1 MLHKRGIYMIE
12 QIIYRKTKAFKKVEI
27 MFFFILG
34 ALYLISCTTIDPK
47 YSGNPGTP
55 SFEETLNS
63 AINKITYD
71 EAIMTW
77 GEPASVFQGDEIFI
91 ATWGDAKSGG
101 AVFPIGN
108 TWFAIPIEKGWKLQL
123 SFNKVTR
130 KMVRWIYDKW

>member
-1 MLHKRGIYMIE
+1 MI
-12 QIIYRKTKAFKKVEI
+12 IKKTAKKMVGFRKVAITFL
-27 MFFFILG
+27 FSLG
-34 ALYLISCTTIDPK
+34 TLYLFSCATIDPR
-47 YSGNPGTP
+47 YTGPSRV

-63 AINKITYD
+63 AINKITFD

-91 ATWGDAKSGG
+91 AAWGNAESGG

-108 TWFAIPIEKGWKLQL
+108 TWFAVPIEKGWKLQL
-123 SFNKVTR
+123 SFNKVSR